1 MSDSTLQSDN
11 GNNVS
16 SRISVNS
23 SARLTFFSDKG
34 QNTCLGNLYQ
44 TDPQRILF
52 PNTSIGD
59 ITQAALVTTSGGLV
73 GGDRISIDIEM
84 GKNTRAIV
92 LPQAAEKIYRSSG
105 LDTKIGI
112 TFSLED
118 RSWLEYLPQE
128 TILFQGS
135 RLSRQTKIN
144 LSKGARAFVGEILV
158 FGRFGYGEKF
168 NDGLIQDSWE
178 IYKDGN
184 NIWADSFYME
194 DHIQDIMSSS
204 AGLNNAQA
212 IATAVYV
219 GPDAEENLGIA
230 RKILSSSNE
239 DVLMGATYVNETLV
253 IRWISNNTLNLRNE
267 FGRFWSS
274 FRNQVEDLPATL
286 PRLWNM

>member
-1 MSDSTLQSDN
+1 MSVSTLPSDN
-11 GNNVS
+11 RNNVS
-16 SRISVNS
+16 RRISVDS
-23 SARLTFFSDKG
+23 SARLTFVADSDL
-34 QNTCLGNLYQ
+34 NTCLGKLYQ

-52 PNTSIGD
+52 PNTKIGD

-73 GGDRISIDIEM
+73 GGDQVSIDIEM
-84 GKNTRAIV
+84 GKNTKAIV

-112 TFSLED
+112 NFSLED

-135 RLSRQTKIN
+135 RLKRETKIN
-144 LSKGARAFVGEILV
+144 LSKRARAFVGEILV
-158 FGRFGYGEKF
+158 FGRIGYGEKF
-168 NDGLIQDSWE
+168 NDGLIHDGWQ

-184 NIWADSFYME
+184 NIWADSFHME
-194 DHIQDIMSSS
+194 DHIQDIFNSS

-219 GPDAEENLGIA
+219 GPDAKENLDVV
-230 RKILSSSNE
+230 RRILSSSNE

-253 IRWISNNTLNLRNE
+253 IRWISNNTLNLRKD
-267 FGRFWSS
+267 FGRFWSR
-274 FRNQVEDLPATL
+274 FRNQVAELPTTL

>member
-1 MSDSTLQSDN
+1 MSVSTLPSDN
-11 GNNVS
+11 RNNVS
-16 SRISVNS
+16 RRISVDS
-23 SARLTFFSDKG
+23 SARLTFVADSDL
-34 QNTCLGNLYQ
+34 NTCLGKLYQ

-52 PNTSIGD
+52 PNTKIGD

-73 GGDRISIDIEM
+73 GGDQVSIDIEM
-84 GKNTRAIV
+84 GKNTKAIV

-105 LDTKIGI
+105 LDTNIGI

-135 RLSRQTKIN
+135 RLKRETKIN
-144 LSKGARAFVGEILV
+144 LSKRARAFVGEILV
-158 FGRFGYGEKF
+158 FGRIGYGENL
-168 NDGLIQDSWE
+168 NDGLIHEGWQ

-184 NIWADSFYME
+184 NIWGDSFQME
-194 DHIQDIMSSS
+194 DRIQDIFNSS

-219 GPDAEENLGIA
+219 GPDAKENLDVA
-230 RKILSSSNE
+230 RRILSLSNE

-253 IRWISNNTLNLRNE
+253 IRWISNNTLNLRKD
-267 FGRFWSS
+267 FGRFWSR
-274 FRNQVEDLPATL
+274 FRNQVAELPTTL